1 MGGGGAGRAGG
12 PGGLI
17 PDNVLNFVVG
27 LCSETALSLTSSR
40 CPSGRA
46 TGRQT
51 SKKYLALGNCGL
63 TGSESS
69 RAETARRKLLLLP
82 GTSTLRG
89 KRRTGQPSPTKDG
102 LGLETAAPGLGSV
115 APTSRL
121 PPPCGSRGT
130 GPRTFTQLNGTF
142 QGAPPSESSCGGG
155 SRPTHHQHPS
165 RAAAALPAQRFRSNQ
180 SNRRAPS

>member
-1 MGGGGAGRAGG
+1 MKLLFA
-12 PGGLI
+12 
-17 PDNVLNFVVG
+17 
-27 LCSETALSLTSSR
+27 LTSSR
-40 CPSGRA
+40 CPFGRA

-51 SKKYLALGNCGL
+51 SKKYLALGNCGF
-63 TGSESS
+63 TGSERS
-69 RAETARRKLLLLP
+69 RAETARRELLLLP
-82 GTSTLRG
+82 GTSTLKG

-102 LGLETAAPGLGSV
+102 LGLETAAPELGSV

-121 PPPCGSRGT
+121 PPPRGSRGT

-142 QGAPPSESSCGGG
+142 QGAPLSERSCGGG

-180 SNRRAPS
+180 SNRLAPCYATDVTSYPR